1 MRSKAVVA
9 ALMAV
14 GLAWQPAAQAQE
26 YPGSKPVRFIVPF
39 PAGSG
44 TDTMSRMLL
53 EQIRKATG
61 ATFVVENRPGALGQ
75 IGSDHVA
82 KAAPDGYTVMMSSSA
97 THSSGPHLV
106 KKLPYDPLRDFTH
119 MARLLTFDVA
129 LFVSSNSPYKS
140 VNDLVADARKN
151 PDKLTY
157 GYGSATAQ
165 VVAATFVR
173 SAGVSIRGVPYK
185 GQPPALTDLISGQTT
200 FVMADLAVGLPHA
213 KSGRLRP
220 LAVAAGKRSS
230 VLPDVPTLTE
240 LGVRDV
246 ELQGWTGIAGPAGLP
261 QSIVEWWNRQV
272 DEAAKQPEL
281 IAKLRDM
288 ATEAAPLPLS
298 AMGTMVNSQYKV
310 WGQRIREAGIEAE

>member
-1 MRSKAVVA
+1 MKFKAVIT

-26 YPGSKPVRFIVPF
+26 YPGSRPVRFIVPF

-53 EQIRKATG
+53 EEIRKATG

-82 KAAPDGYTVMMSSSA
+82 KSAPDGYTVMMSSSA

-106 KKLPYDPLRDFTH
+106 KKLPYDPQRDFTH

-129 LFVSSNSPYKS
+129 LFVAANSPHRS
-140 VNDLVADARKN
+140 VNDLLADARKN

-165 VVAATFVR
+165 VVSATFVR
-173 SAGVSIRGVPYK
+173 AAGVSIRGVPYK
-185 GQPPALTDLISGQTT
+185 GQPPALTDLISGQTN
-200 FVMADLAVGLPHA
+200 FVMADLAVGLPQA
-213 KSGRLRP
+213 KAGRLRP
-220 LAVAAGKRSS
+220 LAVASSKRSA

-240 LGVRDV
+240 LGISGV
-246 ELQGWTGIAGPAGLP
+246 ELQGWTGVSGPAGLP
-261 QSIVEWWNRQV
+261 PPIVEWWSRNV
-272 DEAAKQPEL
+272 AAAVKQPDL

-288 ATEAAPLPLS
+288 ATEPAPLPLS
-298 AMGTMVNSQYKV
+298 QMNAMVAEQYKV
-310 WGQRIREAGIEAE
+310 WGQRIREAGIEPE